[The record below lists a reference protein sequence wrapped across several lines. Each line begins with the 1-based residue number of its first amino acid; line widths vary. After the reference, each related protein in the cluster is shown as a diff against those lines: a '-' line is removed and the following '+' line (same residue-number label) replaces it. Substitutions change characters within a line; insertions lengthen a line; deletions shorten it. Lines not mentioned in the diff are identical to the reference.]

1 MDITSVE
8 LAHDLRMP
16 LQLIHSCAQMLML
29 SRDDATLD
37 AGAYADILMQSV
49 EYMRR
54 MLDGALESCGRACR
68 QERPRPVSVDLA
80 VCVKQ
85 LCLRCRPF
93 AEQTGVR
100 LRWHGNVAALRMAL
114 DEDMLCRILLNLI
127 SNALRFTPRGGEVT
141 VVWRAMGDYVEICVA
156 DDGAGIAPERLPYV
170 FLRGESDGGYGH
182 GLPIAQR
189 LARIMGGD
197 LTASSQ
203 SGKGSAFTLRLPVE
217 AVCAG

>member
-1 MDITSVE
+1 M
-8 LAHDLRMP
+8 
-16 LQLIHSCAQMLML
+16 
-29 SRDDATLD
+29 
-37 AGAYADILMQSV
+37 
-49 EYMRR
+49 
-54 MLDGALESCGRACR
+54 
-68 QERPRPVSVDLA
+68 
-80 VCVKQ
+80 
-85 LCLRCRPF
+85 
-93 AEQTGVR
+93 TGVQTC
-100 LRWHGNVAALRMAL
+100 ALPILLA
-114 DEDMLCRILLNLI
+114 RILLNLI